1 MDPKFQGFANSTTDG
16 RGDPLQG
23 THTLTAAASSLF
35 PTLSAVSPGFITS
48 LHLALTSNDG
58 VNATGSLY
66 IEPMT
71 REEFTAFMTQYSLYY
86 VYIGI
91 VVFIASVIQVR
102 CWGCFASLFGELKK

>member
-1 MDPKFQGFANSTTDG
+1 MFLHGNSSPFQGFADPPTDA
-16 RGDPLQG
+16 RGDPLEDS
-23 THTLTAAASSLF
+23 HNNLAASAASSLF
-35 PTLSAVSPGFITS
+35 PTLSAVSPGFITN
-48 LHLALTSNDG
+48 LHLALTKNDVDG

-91 VVFIASVIQVR
+91 VVFIASIIQVR
-102 CWGCFASLFGELKK
+102 